1 MDYAEYIIKAQQHIR
16 MGYHFAE
23 TKQTIKS
30 LEELICAVTEI
41 RLAINALNDAKAR
54 REGEPK
60 GYSACQEKSG

>member
-23 TKQTIKS
+23 IKQTIKS

-54 REGEPK
+54 REG
-60 GYSACQEKSG
+60 